1 MSLRIVIYDFD
12 AIARGMRDEYPPG
25 LGVERY
31 PRTEAARAAVGQ
43 YASGVD

>member
-25 LGVERY
+25 LGVER
-31 PRTEAARAAVGQ
+31 
-43 YASGVD
+43 GVIKALL